1 MIAFVANTDQK
12 ACVMGK
18 GLHHRTDRHQRFEDA
33 SPAPQDEAA
42 SFFFDLRLMLPSGMT
57 AHDVQLARQAVEH
70 RLERV
75 LRKKDRITWTA
86 DGVFVSIGTGHP
98 ARAAAAAERI
108 HQDICELLAG
118 KAKRE
123 EHRAPELCESE
134 PGPRVRGNGTPYA
147 TPRA

>member
-1 MIAFVANTDQK
+1 
-12 ACVMGK
+12 MGK

-33 SPAPQDEAA
+33 SPAPHNEAA

-57 AHDVQLARQAVEH
+57 AHDVQMARQAVEH

-86 DGVFVSIGTGHP
+86 DGVFVSIATGHP

-118 KAKRE
+118 NAKRE
-123 EHRAPELCESE
+123 LHRASELCESE